1 MSGQC
6 NSREK
11 RSLRFEVKS
20 ERVDVLTQGL
30 INRLALRDPHGV
42 LRHFVRFDPALFDVG
57 KSDWG
62 SDKLTEVRQMRMG
75 RLASGSDKED
85 ERKERIDLA

>member
-1 MSGQC
+1 M
-6 NSREK
+6 
-11 RSLRFEVKS
+11 
-20 ERVDVLTQGL
+20 
-30 INRLALRDPHGV
+30 
-42 LRHFVRFDPALFDVG
+42 RFDPALFDVG

-85 ERKERIDLA
+85 ERKERIDLVQNRYSRYYLYCELLSTLVASFGYRILLIFNIIDDV